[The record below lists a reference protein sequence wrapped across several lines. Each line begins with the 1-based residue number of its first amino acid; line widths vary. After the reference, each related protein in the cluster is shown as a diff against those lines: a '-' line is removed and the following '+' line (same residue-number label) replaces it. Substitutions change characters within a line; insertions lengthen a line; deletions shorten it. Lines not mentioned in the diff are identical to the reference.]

1 MIGDVCGTGPAA
13 AALTGLA
20 RHTIRDSAWHDDSPV
35 GVLGALDRAVRNSAT
50 GSFLTAVYATLDT
63 SGDRPELTV
72 DSGGHPL
79 PVHVRGR
86 GATDGRAR

>member
-35 GVLGALDRAVRNSAT
+35 EVLKSLHRAVRNSAT
-50 GSFLTAVYATLDT
+50 GTFLTAVYATLDT
-63 SGDRPELTV
+63 SGPTAP
-72 DSGGHPL
+72 S
-79 PVHVRGR
+79 
-86 GATDGRAR
+86 